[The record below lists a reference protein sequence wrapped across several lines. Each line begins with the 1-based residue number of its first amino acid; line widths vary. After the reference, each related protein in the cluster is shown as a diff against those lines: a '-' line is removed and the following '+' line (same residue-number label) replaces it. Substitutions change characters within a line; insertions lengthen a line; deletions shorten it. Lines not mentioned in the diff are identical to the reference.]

1 MKIKHKEQSAM
12 KLFRLRGVLLLA
24 VFVAA
29 LALSAVAAADE
40 TPLNLPFTAGEKFSG
55 KSEGEPEFV
64 SSNGTV
70 ICKEAKA
77 VEAESAYESNLPPL
91 GKFKIDFTGCTD
103 KTVKEPCTG
112 LGEASGTILV
122 GGTFHLVWD
131 EEGATFE
138 LTVGTLFLVNTVHF
152 ICGIAVLFTVEG
164 EQLCLDLKPTE
175 SSKTHSFHCVA
186 NGLKQKDSWCK
197 KDVAGCKELVVPVLK
212 TSINEAV
219 PGESAEL
226 ALGNVTQA
234 ASIAAMAL

>member
-1 MKIKHKEQSAM
+1 MKTKHKEQLAM
-12 KLFRLRGVLLLA
+12 RRFSLRGVVLLA

-55 KSEGEPEFV
+55 KSEGEPEFL

-70 ICKEAKA
+70 ICKEANG

-91 GKFKIDFTGCTD
+91 GKFKISFTGCRD
-103 KTVKEPCTG
+103 KFLGTPCTG
-112 LGEASGTILV
+112 LGDPEKTILV
-122 GGTFHLVWD
+122 TGTFHLVWD
-131 EEGATFE
+131 EEKTTFE
-138 LTVGTLFLVNTVHF
+138 LTVGTLFLVNPVHF
-152 ICGIAVLFTVEG
+152 SCAMILFKVEG

-175 SSKTHSFHCVA
+175 LSKTHSFHCVA
-186 NGLKQKDSWCK
+186 NGVKQNDSWCK
-197 KDVAGCKELVVPVLK
+197 KDVAGCKELVIPVLK

-226 ALGNVTQA
+226 ALGNSTQA
-234 ASIAAMAL
+234 VANAAMAL